1 MKYPVLG
8 PPITMVL
15 GSELGGVNP
24 VPSRICK
31 TVLSDNLIACNFFT
45 ASSSS
50 LTMRTCCSSSR
61 SSQTDSKVTVS
72 CMNLVTEKST
82 FLPSA
87 VVVVLY
93 RSVVGT
99 RSGIASLAIVCK
111 AAIVRKR
118 LESSLDSDISNRTTT
133 SSSEEPH

>member
-1 MKYPVLG
+1 MRYPVLG
-8 PPITMVL
+8 PPITMAL
-15 GSELGGVNP
+15 DFELGGVNP
-24 VPSRICK
+24 VPSRICT
-31 TVLSDNLIACNFFT
+31 TVLSNSLIACNFFT

-61 SSQTDSKVTVS
+61 SSQTDSKVPVS

-99 RSGIASLAIVCK
+99 RSGIASLAIICK